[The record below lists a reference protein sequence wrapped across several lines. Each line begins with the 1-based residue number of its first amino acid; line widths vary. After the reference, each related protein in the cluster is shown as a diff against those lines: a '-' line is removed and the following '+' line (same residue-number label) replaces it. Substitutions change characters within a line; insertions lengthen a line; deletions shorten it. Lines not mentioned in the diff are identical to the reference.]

1 MTSPPLGGQ
10 SLTCCHVDVVVLAV
24 GAGTSLLL
32 VALLV
37 LVVVLEENGI
47 VVGAGSVIVDMPV
60 VVSSGRSRRRRTT
73 RKTLEPAAHA
83 RVVRSRRPPPPP
95 SPRRGGSSSLVVAF
109 SGRGRA
115 VRIAGAREREDRA
128 QLRRAIGAMARF
140 CGRFT
145 QAGGQAE
152 EQEES
157 SNLIAFSSRSKRFS
171 SSSSVRMATASEQAP
186 VQKKPAG
193 LWNSLSPSEQKK
205 AVTVFLCSLGV
216 TLLITGRSG
225 GKLLK
230 RAKATEANSATADAV
245 ATSSAA
251 TRLKSATRP
260 RPPPPPAPATTSTS
274 ASASAIPATAPTPPR
289 PQAPP
294 ISFLHPNALT
304 PPAQPRPRR
313 RLLPS
318 FILPSSPSPSPSV
331 LPLSS
336 RRRSPAPSSYF
347 LPNPTIVAR
356 STAFAD
362 ELDKYD
368 KLHEDGA
375 PLPPPAAGEDDGF
388 NPAWFAFKALA
399 IATALS
405 VGTFA
410 AGIYGVMRYL
420 GVDDVES
427 LALSLQHR
435 LPSVFDAHRPS
446 LPDWATPSSSS
457 QAESLPLEQG
467 SSEIK
472 DKEAEEEMSY
482 WASVKET
489 LDREAE
495 ENRRERRRAW
505 EERVRQRASALGGG
519 GGGVAGSQDRQG

>member
-1 MTSPPLGGQ
+1 M
-10 SLTCCHVDVVVLAV
+10 
-24 GAGTSLLL
+24 
-32 VALLV
+32 
-37 LVVVLEENGI
+37 
-47 VVGAGSVIVDMPV
+47 
-60 VVSSGRSRRRRTT
+60 
-73 RKTLEPAAHA
+73 
-83 RVVRSRRPPPPP
+83 
-95 SPRRGGSSSLVVAF
+95 
-109 SGRGRA
+109 
-115 VRIAGAREREDRA
+115 IA
-128 QLRRAIGAMARF
+128 
-140 CGRFT
+140 
-145 QAGGQAE
+145 
-152 EQEES
+152 
-157 SNLIAFSSRSKRFS
+157 SSRSSESGS
-171 SSSSVRMATASEQAP
+171 SPLRTAMATASEQAP
-186 VQKKPAG
+186 VQKKPTG
-193 LWNSLSPSEQKK
+193 LWDSLSPSEQKK

-230 RAKATEANSATADAV
+230 RAKATEASSATADTV

-251 TRLKSATRP
+251 RLKSATRP
-260 RPPPPPAPATTSTS
+260 PRPPPPPPAPTTASTS
-274 ASASAIPATAPTPPR
+274 ASTSASAIPATAPTPPR

-304 PPAQPRPRR
+304 SPSPPRPRR

-318 FILPSSPSPSPSV
+318 FILPSSPSPSV

-336 RRRSPAPSSYF
+336 RRRPPAPSSYF

-420 GVDDVES
+420 GVDDVS
-427 LALSLQHR
+427 FPPFFFSSFLFFLFS
-435 LPSVFDAHRPS
+435 P
-446 LPDWATPSSSS
+446 PSSHFS
-457 QAESLPLEQG
+457 P
-467 SSEIK
+467 
-472 DKEAEEEMSY
+472 
-482 WASVKET
+482 
-489 LDREAE
+489 
-495 ENRRERRRAW
+495 
-505 EERVRQRASALGGG
+505 SA
-519 GGGVAGSQDRQG
+519 A